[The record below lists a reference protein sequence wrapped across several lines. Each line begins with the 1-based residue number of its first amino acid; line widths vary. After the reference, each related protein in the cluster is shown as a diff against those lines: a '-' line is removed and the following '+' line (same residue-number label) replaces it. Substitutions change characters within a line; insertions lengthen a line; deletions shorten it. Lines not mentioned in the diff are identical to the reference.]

1 MRTALPCLL
10 ILAFCGAAAPASAAA
25 PAPEID
31 LFVTDTM
38 AEQDKSI
45 KPLGGTPSDK
55 AVLFACPGE
64 YEPAGFALRPR
75 DRLANV
81 MIAGGPLSGDAGTIP
96 AEAVR
101 VRSVEGFHGG
111 GRNILMDLGRKWD
124 MAAFSKEL
132 FWVTVHVPTS
142 AKPGLYRGKVTVTS
156 DAKPVAALDLEL
168 EVLPLRLH
176 EPPYTLGYNYSN
188 PKDPAALKAHLAD
201 MREHGMTGV
210 GPLYEFHL
218 PIQDED
224 TSDLAA
230 FIAAYRAAGFT
241 KPVYFATPMNLTV
254 SALTGYGPV
263 DSKRFQQKYIE
274 VMRRLH
280 AEAQRHDV
288 PVIFSI
294 GDEFTNK
301 GVKGVEYA
309 GRLARL
315 TWEELPELLTTSDM
329 NGYKEVLAMAPYLN
343 VAAIN
348 NGWDGIDHH
357 NEGRRL
363 VNRAFLTELTAKTGA
378 IPWFVNTGSGRF
390 PYGFF
395 FWKMARYGV
404 VGKIEWYYNLRNGK
418 GSLVRTDG
426 ATLWPTLDYER
437 SREGID
443 DLKYVLALEAAV
455 AEARRRHTAAAE
467 VARGE
472 AILKNISD
480 AIIPNWTAYTQ
491 GGETFPED
499 GFHVTAPAKAARLGH
514 FNAIRR
520 AVADAAIA
528 IREAM

>member
-1 MRTALPCLL
+1 MRTALPLALL
-10 ILAFCGAAAPASAAA
+10 VGLCGAAAFAQV
-25 PAPEID
+25 D
-31 LFVTDTM
+31 LYVTDTM
-38 AEQDKSI
+38 AEQTVEI
-45 KPLGGTPSDK
+45 RPLAGEPSRE
-55 AVLFACPGE
+55 ARLFAAPGE
-64 YEPAGFALRPR
+64 YEPVAFALRPR
-75 DRLANV
+75 ERLADV
-81 MIAGGPLSGDAGTIP
+81 MISAGSLKGPAGAIP
-96 AEAVR
+96 AGNVR

-111 GRNILMDLGRKWD
+111 GRNILMDLGRTWN
-124 MAAFSKEL
+124 MAAWSKEL
-132 FWVTVHVPTS
+132 FWVTVHVPEG
-142 AKPGLYRGKVTVTS
+142 AKAGTYRGKVTVTS
-156 DAKPVAALDLEL
+156 GGKPVAALDVEA
-168 EVLPLRLH
+168 EVLPITLR
-176 EPPYTLGYNYSN
+176 EPPCARGFNYSN
-188 PKDPAALKAHLAD
+188 PKDPEALRAHLAD
-201 MREHGMTGV
+201 MRAHGMTSV
-210 GPLYEFHL
+210 GPLYDFHL

-224 TSDLAA
+224 TSDLAD
-230 FIAAYRAAGFT
+230 FLEAYRKAGFT

-263 DSKRFQQKYIE
+263 DSKRFQQKYLE
-274 VMRRLH
+274 VMRRLY

-309 GRLARL
+309 GKLARL
-315 TWEELPELLTTSDM
+315 TFEELPELITTSDM
-329 NGYKEVLAMAPYLN
+329 NGYMEVMAMAPYLN

-357 NEGRRL
+357 NKGRRL
-363 VNRAFLTELTAKTGA
+363 ASSEFLTELTAKTGA

-395 FWKMARYGV
+395 FWKMAKYGV
-404 VGKIEWYYNLRNGK
+404 IGKIEWYWCLGDNHK

-426 ATLWPTLDYER
+426 KRIWPTLDYER
-437 SREGID
+437 SREGVD

-467 VARGE
+467 TAKAEALLARIAE
-472 AILKNISD
+472 

-499 GFHVTAPAKAARLGH
+499 GFHVTAPAKAARLGRLG
-514 FNAIRR
+514 AIRR
-520 AVADAAIA
+520 AVADATLA